1 LRDESL
7 NIQLGAAQKHDGVKC
22 VARIGWIALTAL
34 VLIAAFLK
42 APQFPTND
50 PALFEYYGQHLLRG
64 QHLYVDLWDNKLPSI
79 YLVNELWQ
87 RLFGTHYAWHLV
99 VEMLINTGSVV
110 LFSALLRRYELASR
124 PWATFCFAAILV
136 LPPAAYDYTEF
147 YALPLILGA
156 LLLVDSPLAAGAC
169 IALAATFWLPS
180 VLVGVVICWQRGG
193 LSRIGLFA
201 AGVLA
206 VAVPY
211 GAAFIY
217 IMGAHVVEAL
227 AATWPAYIR
236 HGSASLTVSRLA
248 WLRALY
254 APIIISGAGAALAA
268 FLAFIRRPDNDAQ
281 RLAIGWICATVI
293 GGAIPGN
300 ASFHHFVPSLAALV
314 FGIAAFAGVPFER
327 RTLLPRMLAGLAAV
341 VLLSTTVRS
350 MVSQVRDITGLSRS
364 AQTIG
369 ACVERAFGSNAT
381 IYVAEFAPELYLAA
395 DAAPGNPFAMVD
407 PMLDMT
413 QRTGAHI
420 RSPRVFIALA
430 GDQAPPAYELRYIA
444 EPWWRVYTK
453 PHDALECG

>member
-1 LRDESL
+1 LS
-7 NIQLGAAQKHDGVKC
+7 DG
-22 VARIGWIALTAL
+22 RRTWGWL
-34 VLIAAFLK
+34 VLTVLVLVAAFLK

-64 QHLYVDLWDNKLPSI
+64 QQLYVDLWDNKLPSI

-87 RLFGTHYAWHLV
+87 WLFGAHYRWHLA
-99 VEMLINTGSVV
+99 VEMLINAGSVA
-110 LFSALLRRYELASR
+110 LFSALLRRHKLASW

-156 LLLVDSPLAAGAC
+156 LLVVDLPLLSGAC

-180 VLVGVVICWQRGG
+180 LLVGVVICWQRRRLG
-193 LSRIGLFA
+193 RIAPFA

-211 GAAFIY
+211 AAAFIY
-217 IMGAHVVEAL
+217 IIGAHVVEAL

-236 HGSASLTVSRLA
+236 HGSASLTVSRSA

-254 APIIISGAGAALAA
+254 GPIIISGAGAAIAA

-281 RLAIGWICATVI
+281 RLAIGWVCVTVI
-293 GGAIPGN
+293 GAIVPGN

-314 FGIAAFAGVPFER
+314 FGIAAFARLPVER
-327 RTLLPRMLAGLAAV
+327 RTLVPRMLAAFAAIALV
-341 VLLSTTVRS
+341 SGTVRS
-350 MVSQVRDITGLSRS
+350 MVSQVHDVGGLSRS

-369 ACVERAFGSNAT
+369 ACIERAFGANTT
-381 IYVAEFAPELYLAA
+381 IYVEEFAPELYLAA

-407 PMLDMT
+407 PMLGMT
-413 QRTGAHI
+413 QRTGAPI
-420 RSPRVFIALA
+420 RSPRVFIALVS
-430 GDQAPPAYELRYIA
+430 DQAPTSYELQYIA
-444 EPWWRVYTK
+444 EPWWHVYTK
-453 PHDALECG
+453 PGASLTCETRKTRSHSVK

>member
-1 LRDESL
+1 
-7 NIQLGAAQKHDGVKC
+7 V
-22 VARIGWIALTAL
+22 LTGL
-34 VLIAAFLK
+34 VLITAFLK

-87 RLFGTHYAWHLV
+87 RLFGTHYGWHLA
-99 VEMLINTGSVV
+99 VEMLINTGSIL
-110 LFSALLRRYELASR
+110 LFSALLRRYKLASR

-156 LLLVDSPLAAGAC
+156 LLLVDLPLLAGAC

-180 VLVGVVICWQRGG
+180 LLVGVIICWQ
-193 LSRIGLFA
+193 SRRLGQVALFV
-201 AGVLA
+201 AGILA
-206 VAVPY
+206 VGVPY
-211 GAAFIY
+211 GAALIY
-217 IMGAHVVEAL
+217 FLGANVVEAL

-236 HGSASLTVSRLA
+236 HGSASLTLSRLA

-254 APIIISGAGAALAA
+254 APVIISGAGVALAT
-268 FLAFIRRPDNDAQ
+268 FLTFIRRPTNDAQ

-293 GGAIPGN
+293 GAAIPGN

-314 FGIAAFAGVPFER
+314 FGIAAFAGIPFER
-327 RTLLPRMLAGLAAV
+327 RTLILRTVAALAAL
-341 VLLSTTVRS
+341 VLLSSTVRS
-350 MVSQVRDITGLSRS
+350 MVSQVRDIAGLSRS

-369 ACVERAFGSNAT
+369 ACVKRAFGANAT

-407 PMLDMT
+407 PMLFMT
-413 QRTGAHI
+413 QKTGASM
-420 RSPRVFIALA
+420 RAPRVFIALV
-430 GDQAPPAYELRYIA
+430 GDQAPPSYVLRYTA
-444 EPWWRVYTK
+444 EPWWQVYTK
-453 PHDALECG
+453 SDTADKCAPITVR